1 LTRRR
6 AALAGCA
13 AAGALALAAG
23 CGGGSTGGAGS
34 THGAGSAHAG
44 PTATA
49 SSASFEGGVI
59 SPRQAAPPLRL
70 KDVKGRVVDIRGFRG
85 HPVFVTF
92 VYAHCPDVCPLIMEN
107 LHRVQTLSGPL
118 GKKMRV
124 IAVSVDPTGD
134 RPAVVRT
141 FLKAHRVTGLVRYT
155 IGTRPQLEKV
165 WSAWRVGAQIPR
177 GNPDLVEH
185 SALVYGVT
193 ASGQL
198 ATAYPVGFRADAI
211 ARDVPLLARS

>member
-1 LTRRR
+1 MTRRR
-6 AALAGCA
+6 VALAGCA
-13 AAGALALAAG
+13 VAGALALAAG

-34 THGAGSAHAG
+34 THAGH
-44 PTATA
+44 TATA

-70 KDVKGRVVDIRGFRG
+70 KDVNGRVVDIRSFRG

-107 LHRVQTLSGPL
+107 LHRVQTLSGPV

-134 RPAVVRT
+134 TPAVVRK
-141 FLKAHRVTGLVRYT
+141 FLTVHQVTGLVHYT

-165 WSAWRVGAQIPR
+165 WTAWHIGAQVDR
-177 GNPDLVEH
+177 KNPDLVEH

-198 ATAYPVGFRADAI
+198 ATAYPVGFQADAI
-211 ARDVPLLARS
+211 ARDLPLLARS